1 MASILLIMNYSCESN
16 LGDKDDLQDTQ
27 IFEKNE
33 TPTRIPTLVPVI
45 DDIPSTVEP
54 LSLETPT
61 TSTLV
66 CPCDVKSALTSSTS
80 MDVYEKSEEIN
91 IEPSINSTATPIP
104 TATPMPIVTATLT
117 PVAKELVLQIEIKNY
132 KFQEI
137 IINLG
142 EVVEWKN
149 LDLDV
154 HSTTSGSWGNDDV
167 GNLWDSGKLTF
178 GKKFK
183 FKFTESGEYPYFC
196 RIHPAMKGL
205 VSVVDL
211 SK

>member
-16 LGDKDDLQDTQ
+16 LGDKDDLPDTE
-27 IFEKNE
+27 IFERNE

-45 DDIPSTVEP
+45 DDIRSTVEP

-80 MDVYEKSEEIN
+80 MEVYDKPDEIN
-91 IEPSINSTATPIP
+91 IQPSITPIATPIP
-104 TATPMPIVTATLT
+104 TATPMPIVIATLT
-117 PVAKELVLQIEIKNY
+117 PVAKELELEIKNY
-132 KFQEI
+132 EFPEI

-149 LDLDV
+149 LDLDA
-154 HSTTSGSWGNDDV
+154 HSTTSGTWGNDDA

-183 FKFTESGEYPYFC
+183 FKFTESGDYPYFC